1 MSDEPPE
8 SSGAV
13 QDIGSSQDSA
23 TYLIAPLAKFLES
36 MEREL
41 TSLEK
46 PVVPP
51 PLFAIQPLNVFALP
65 LLLSVV
71 PHFRDAYTPH
81 QLCVVFLQVAA
92 VSAKFGYIRI
102 WVRIY
107 SQKWRCRRTIVNV
120 INK

>member
-13 QDIGSSQDSA
+13 QDIGSSQDSS
-23 TYLIAPLAKFLES
+23 TYLIASLAKFLES

-46 PVVPP
+46 TVVPP

-92 VSAKFGYIRI
+92 VSFAPLSASPPVLPYAAVLFLSHAASYA
-102 WVRIY
+102 
-107 SQKWRCRRTIVNV
+107 C
-120 INK
+120 